1 MLRLL
6 SGIIKAR
13 FVRNPFIGHF
23 CTGQIRRTMANSDQ
37 ARQWARS
44 MYIYENRTQQEIAEA
59 IGVSRQ
65 TVIRW
70 AKADKWDEYKVS
82 MTMTREEQIKN
93 LQRQLSEINRCI
105 SERNEEA
112 GPRYATAREADI
124 ICKLTD
130 AINKLENDVGIHDVV
145 SVANRFISWLRPVDL
160 ELTKTFA
167 GAFDKFIKSLL

>member
-1 MLRLL
+1 
-6 SGIIKAR
+6 
-13 FVRNPFIGHF
+13 
-23 CTGQIRRTMANSDQ
+23 MANSEQ

-44 MYIYENRTQQEIAEA
+44 MYLYENRTQQEIAEA
-59 IGVSRQ
+59 VGVSRQ
-65 TVIRW
+65 TIIRW

-93 LQRQLSEINRCI
+93 LQLQLSEINRTI
-105 SERNEEA
+105 SERKEED

-145 SVANRFISWLRPVDL
+145 SVANRFITWLRPVDL
-160 ELTKTFA
+160 DLTKTFA
-167 GAFDKFIKSLL
+167 GVFDKFIKSLL